1 MKKIFFIAAVLIMG
15 AMNSFAQTG
24 TDTNEVDYYQS
35 LFGMA
40 KKSLVSEFVDLAGYP
55 ADQFWALYDAYE
67 AERKEL
73 GKSRLELLESYAKN
87 YQTLDEAKTDELIKQ
102 MDAQKKSLDK
112 LIFKYYKKMSS
123 AVGTKPAAQFYQME
137 NYLLSAIRLAILE
150 SIPFIGE
157 L

>member
-1 MKKIFFIAAVLIMG
+1 MKKIFFIAVVLLIG
-15 AMNSFAQTG
+15 ATSSFGQTG

-40 KKSLVSEFVDLAGYP
+40 KKTLVSEFVDLKDYP

-67 AERKEL
+67 TERKEL
-73 GKSRLELLESYAKN
+73 GKSRLDLLENYAKN
-87 YQTLDEAKTDELIKQ
+87 YLTLDEAKTDELVKQ
-102 MDAQKKSLDK
+102 MDVQKKNLDK

>member
-1 MKKIFFIAAVLIMG
+1 MKKILFFAVVLFMG
-15 AMNSFAQTG
+15 AASSFAQTG

-40 KKSLVSEFVDLAGYP
+40 KKTLVSEFVDLKDYP

-73 GKSRLELLESYAKN
+73 GKSRLELLENYAKN
-87 YQTLDEAKTDELIKQ
+87 YLTLDEAKTDELVKQ
-102 MDAQKKSLDK
+102 MDVQKKNLDK

>member
-1 MKKIFFIAAVLIMG
+1 MKKILFFAVVLFMG
-15 AMNSFAQTG
+15 AASSFAQTG

-40 KKSLVSEFVDLAGYP
+40 KKTLVSEFVDLKDSP

-73 GKSRLELLESYAKN
+73 GKSRLELLENYAKN
-87 YQTLDEAKTDELIKQ
+87 YLTLDEAKTDELVKQ
-102 MDAQKKSLDK
+102 MDVQKKNLDK

>member
-1 MKKIFFIAAVLIMG
+1 MKKIFFIAMVLLIG
-15 AMNSFAQTG
+15 TACSFAQTG
-24 TDTNEVDYYQS
+24 TDTNEVDFYQS

-40 KKSLVSEFVDLAGYP
+40 KKTLVSEFVDLKDYP
-55 ADQFWALYDAYE
+55 ADQFWTLYDAYE
-67 AERKEL
+67 AERKEF
-73 GKSRLELLESYAKN
+73 GKTRLELLENYAKN
-87 YQTLDEAKTDELIKQ
+87 YLTLDEAKTDELVKQ
-102 MDAQKKSLDK
+102 MDVQKKNLDK

-137 NYLLSAIRLAILE
+137 NYFLSAIRLAILE

>member
-1 MKKIFFIAAVLIMG
+1 MKKILFFAVVLFMG
-15 AMNSFAQTG
+15 AASSFAQTG

-40 KKSLVSEFVDLAGYP
+40 KKTLVSEFVDLKDYP

-73 GKSRLELLESYAKN
+73 GKSRLDLLENYAKN
-87 YQTLDEAKTDELIKQ
+87 YLTLDEAKTDELVKQ
-102 MDAQKKSLDK
+102 MDVQKKNLDK

-123 AVGTKPAAQFYQME
+123 AVGAKPAAQFYQLE

>member
-1 MKKIFFIAAVLIMG
+1 MKKIFIISTALFLS
-15 AMNSFAQTG
+15 AMSLFAQTG

-40 KKSLVSEFVDLAGYP
+40 KKSLVSEFVDLNDYP

-73 GKSRLELLESYAKN
+73 GKSRLELLETYAKN
-87 YQTLDEAKTDELIKQ
+87 YLTLDEAKTDELVKQ

>member
-1 MKKIFFIAAVLIMG
+1 MRKIFFMTAVLFMG
-15 AMNSFAQTG
+15 AMSSIAQTVS
-24 TDTNEVDYYQS
+24 DTNEVDYYQS

-40 KKSLVSEFVDLAGYP
+40 KKTLVSEFVDLTDYP

-73 GKSRLELLESYAKN
+73 GKSRLELLENYAKN
-87 YQTLDEAKTDELIKQ
+87 YQTLDEVKTNELIKQ
-102 MDAQKKSLDK
+102 MDAQKKNLDK

-123 AVGTKPAAQFYQME
+123 AVGAKPAAQFYQME

>member
-1 MKKIFFIAAVLIMG
+1 MKKIFFIAMVLLIG
-15 AMNSFAQTG
+15 TASSFAQTG
-24 TDTNEVDYYQS
+24 TDTNEVDFYQS

-40 KKSLVSEFVDLAGYP
+40 KKTLVSEFVDLNDYP
-55 ADQFWALYDAYE
+55 ADQFWTLYDAYE

-73 GKSRLELLESYAKN
+73 GKTRLELLENYAKN
-87 YQTLDEAKTDELIKQ
+87 YLTLDEAKTDELVKQ
-102 MDAQKKSLDK
+102 MDVQKKNLDK

-137 NYLLSAIRLAILE
+137 NYFLSAIRLAILE

>member
-1 MKKIFFIAAVLIMG
+1 MKKIFIIATALFISAMSLI
-15 AMNSFAQTG
+15 AQTG
-24 TDTNEVDYYQS
+24 TNSNEVDYYQS

-40 KKSLVSEFVDLAGYP
+40 KKSLISEFVDLTDYS

-73 GKSRLELLESYAKN
+73 GKTRLELLESYAKN
-87 YQTLDEAKTDELIKQ
+87 YLTLDEAKTDELIKQ
-102 MDAQKKSLDK
+102 MDVQKKNLDK